1 MAVDIK
7 RKVNESP
14 EAMIRRFS
22 KKVLQ
27 SGIIYQAKA
36 NRYRQPKKNKRQK
49 REAAKRRRYITER
62 REYLMKVGKLDE
74 KDSKGSSQWS
84 TMYRTSYNKKK

>member
-7 RKVNESP
+7 RKQNETA

-22 KKVLQ
+22 RKVLQ

-36 NRYRQPKKNKRQK
+36 NRFRQPKKNKRQK
-49 REAAKRRRYITER
+49 REAAKRRRYIVAR
-62 REYLMKVGKLDE
+62 RDYLIKVGKLEERDTA
-74 KDSKGSSQWS
+74 GSQWS
-84 TMYRTSYNKKK
+84 TMYRTTYTKKK